1 MFRKFFTLRSKKVLQ
16 EIIFEFMKKFF
27 PLLAFSLFACTGNSN
42 KSAEPDFPTQSSDT
56 ALSSEAFSSDTE
68 LSSSEI
74 FSSSSA
80 DPTGASGSETEWNK
94 ARLTN
99 YESYPDP
106 GSEECIEYNGCQWA
120 GYFAAL
126 DGQQTE
132 EWVKENNI
140 IAVHEKDFE
149 TYKLK
154 TFRLRKN
161 GAEIDAVVYDMCS
174 DSDCDG
180 CCTKNAG
187 STGFLIDIEINTMAR
202 FNNYGSGIVEWKC
215 LDCDD

>member
-1 MFRKFFTLRSKKVLQ
+1 MHSMIKKLL
-16 EIIFEFMKKFF
+16 
-27 PLLAFSLFACTGNSN
+27 PLLALSLFACTGNSN
-42 KSAEPDFPTQSSDT
+42 KGSEPDFSPQSSDT
-56 ALSSEAFSSDTE
+56 ALSSEAALSAAE
-68 LSSSEI
+68 LSSS
-74 FSSSSA
+74 SSA
-80 DPTGASGSETEWNK
+80 EAIDTVGAETEWNK
-94 ARLTN
+94 ARLTW

-140 IAVHEKDFE
+140 IAVHEKDFD
-149 TYKLK
+149 TYRLK

-174 DSDCDG
+174 DADCNG
-180 CCTKNAG
+180 CCTRNAG
-187 STGFLIDIEINTMAR
+187 STGFLIDIEVNTRAR
-202 FNNYGSGIVEWKC
+202 FNNCGSGIVEWKC

>member
-1 MFRKFFTLRSKKVLQ
+1 MIKKLL
-16 EIIFEFMKKFF
+16 
-27 PLLAFSLFACTGNSN
+27 PLLALSLFACTGNSN
-42 KSAEPDFPTQSSDT
+42 KGAEPDFSPQ
-56 ALSSEAFSSDTE
+56 SSDTE
-68 LSSSEI
+68 LSSEVLSSDAEFSSSEV

-80 DPTGASGSETEWNK
+80 ESFDTSGAETEWNK
-94 ARLTN
+94 ARLTW

-174 DSDCDG
+174 DADCNG
-180 CCTKNAG
+180 CCTRNAG
-187 STGFLIDIEINTMAR
+187 STGFLIDIEVNTRAR
-202 FNNYGSGIVEWKC
+202 FNNCGSGIVEWKC